1 MRLDVFRTSAA
12 LSGVAA
18 SAVVYTLVQ
27 DRLASASAATGMQ
40 TLWHA
45 LALMV
50 AVGVLAR
57 VARRMGLT
65 RAQVGLDLRGWRGC
79 RGSLL
84 DAFLWSVLVGML
96 LTLVRLVLLQ
106 TSPACQDLA
115 LLAPWRSAH
124 GLAWTLG
131 INAVYLLFAWVQE
144 WLVRGLLHGVL
155 EVAMRTGPDRPSSAI
170 GPALVANAVFAGLHV
185 HLGLAYVAQAAWAGA
200 FWAWLR
206 HRHGHV
212 LGAGLS
218 HALIGL
224 WTTGVM
230 DLPGV
235 WKCWP

>member
-1 MRLDVFRTSAA
+1 MRLDVFRTSTA

-18 SAVVYTLVQ
+18 SALVYTLVQ

-50 AVGVLAR
+50 AIGVLAR

-65 RAQVGLDLRGWRGC
+65 RAQVGLDLRGWRA
-79 RGSLL
+79 SLR
-84 DAFLWSVLVGML
+84 DALFWSVLVGVV
-96 LTLVRLVLLQ
+96 LTFVRMVLLQ
-106 TSPACQDLA
+106 TSAACQDLP

-124 GLAWTLG
+124 GLAWTLA

-170 GPALVANAVFAGLHV
+170 GPAVVANAVFAGLHA
-185 HLGLAYVAQAAWAGA
+185 HLGLAYVAQAAMAGA

-224 WTTGVM
+224 WATGVI

-235 WKCWP
+235 WTCWP